1 MERIENIAAMY
12 TFRGLVNEFDFLKFL
27 NFWSSDKYAPI
38 FEAVFFWVNKVQMSS
53 LKPTLHG

>member
-27 NFWSSDKYAPI
+27 NFWSSDKYALI
-38 FEAVFFWVNKVQMSS
+38 FEAVFF
-53 LKPTLHG
+53 G